1 MPRGLEA
8 PEILEEHIALSPACE
23 LHALPG
29 HRAVSWQCWHARR
42 ARTTLHGFYRL
53 FIRS

>member
-1 MPRGLEA
+1 MPRVLDDT
-8 PEILEEHIALSPACE
+8 EILEEHTAVSPACE
-23 LHALPG
+23 LHALLG